1 VILGALKSVLFAA
14 LAVLLSAG
22 HSVCGDMVA
31 ETQALLAHQQVA
43 TSDHGDHADTHE
55 SHERR
60 SHKTAPS
67 GPDNEDCQH
76 CNAAQFY
83 KSSLKAESIAIS
95 SAPEL
100 KKAINAFTVTVAGNG
115 LTSGELRISPLLRS
129 PPDTTLVDLKILLLI

>member
-1 VILGALKSVLFAA
+1 MILGALRSVLFAA

-22 HSVCGDMVA
+22 HSVCADIVA
-31 ETQALLAHQQVA
+31 ETQPLLAHQQVA
-43 TSDHGDHADTHE
+43 SSDHSDHVDTHD

-60 SHKTAPS
+60 SHNTAPC

-83 KSSLKAESIAIS
+83 KSSVKAESIAFS

-100 KKAINAFTVTVAGNG
+100 KKAINAFTVTVAENG
-115 LTSGELRISPLLRS
+115 LTSGELRITPLLRS
-129 PPDTTLVDLKILLLI
+129 PPDTTLVHLKILLLI